1 MFSPLSREA
10 PAIHAMPSQMKS
22 YATAYGT
29 AGCPRNAL
37 ASRLLSSKPSP
48 LRAGSDPITA
58 ERPCADAAR
67 LRSGRAC
74 VCTQYSVLRRWF
86 QLSTRRRHHDETHP
100 GLAGPGQVR
109 YGIK

>member
-1 MFSPLSREA
+1 MVQQAALVT
-10 PAIHAMPSQMKS
+10 HWL
-22 YATAYGT
+22 
-29 AGCPRNAL
+29 AGYLVVNLP
-37 ASRLLSSKPSP
+37 P